1 MLILIAI
8 KNNFIK
14 LNLFLF
20 LCFIINSTSVF
31 AQDPIFTQFYSNPV
45 YLNPAFSGT
54 HHCPRIVSN
63 YRNQWPNFSG
73 DFITTSISYDQYV
86 DALKGGF
93 GVILMSDQIAKTLN
107 SNEASLSYS
116 YHQHITRK
124 FTVNFALQGTYIQKS
139 VNQSN
144 LTFGDMIHPRRGFV
158 FSTADVI
165 KAAPVNLFD
174 FSAGILG
181 YSDRFY
187 IGFATHHLTEPK
199 ISLVEAISPGSSPQ
213 SYLNRRYTAH
223 MGTEITLGSKSVY
236 SEENETLSP
245 SVLFVKQGDYQ
256 QLNVGLYYKKGNYV
270 VGAWYRDLDS
280 FIITLGLDTK
290 ILRMG
295 YSYDLTTSQ
304 LGTYSGGSHEIS
316 LALKLYCA
324 PKKKKFRTM
333 SCPAF

>member
-1 MLILIAI
+1 MSILIAI
-8 KNNFIK
+8 KNKFLK
-14 LNLFLF
+14 FHLLFVL
-20 LCFIINSTSVF
+20 LSMTCSIALF

-73 DFITTSISYDQYV
+73 DFITTSITYDQYV

-93 GVILMSDQIAKTLN
+93 GIILMSDQIAKTLN
-107 SNEASLSYS
+107 SNEASFSYS

-124 FTVNFALQGTYIQKS
+124 FTLNFALQGTYIQKS
-139 VNQSN
+139 VNRSN

-165 KAAPVNLFD
+165 TAVPVNLFD

-199 ISLVEAISPGSSPQ
+199 ISLMSGSS
-213 SYLNRRYTAH
+213 SESFLNRRYTAH
-223 MGTEITLGSKSVY
+223 LGTEITLGSKSVY
-236 SEENETLSP
+236 TEENETLSP

-270 VGAWYRDLDS
+270 IGAWYRNVDS
-280 FIITLGLDTK
+280 FIVTLGVDTK

-304 LGTYSGGSHEIS
+304 LGAYSGGSHEIS
-316 LALKLYCA
+316 MALKLYCA

>member
-1 MLILIAI
+1 MSILIAI
-8 KNNFIK
+8 KNNF
-14 LNLFLF
+14 LRFQLLFA
-20 LCFIINSTSVF
+20 LCSMTYSIGLF

-73 DFITTSISYDQYV
+73 DFITTSITYDQYV

-93 GVILMSDQIAKTLN
+93 GIILMSDQIAKTLN

-116 YHQHITRK
+116 YHQHISRK
-124 FTVNFALQGTYIQKS
+124 FTLNFALQGTYIQKS
-139 VNQSN
+139 VNRSN

-158 FSTADVI
+158 FSTSDVI
-165 KAAPVNLFD
+165 TAKPVNLFD

-187 IGFATHHLTEPK
+187 FGFATHHLTEPK
-199 ISLVEAISPGSSPQ
+199 ISLMAGSS
-213 SYLNRRYTAH
+213 SESLLNRRYTAH

-256 QLNVGLYYKKGNYV
+256 QLNVGLYYKKGKYV
-270 VGAWYRDLDS
+270 VGAWYRNVDS
-280 FIITLGLDTK
+280 FIITLGIDTK

-304 LGTYSGGSHEIS
+304 LGAYSGGSHEIS